1 MSDIEKLV
9 SALKNA
15 KQSNFHSWRVP
26 NSKQKPGRPESP
38 TTARELEFDDEP
50 LDNHQPT
57 LSHNHVNEP
66 SQLPD
71 DEGLAP
77 PKPPRPLV
85 PAQQAE
91 LTLKEAFPSIDPA
104 VVKAVL
110 QASGGKV
117 EPAFNALLG
126 EHRLL

>member
-1 MSDIEKLV
+1 LTVGAS
-9 SALKNA
+9 
-15 KQSNFHSWRVP
+15 

-38 TTARELEFDDEP
+38 TTARELDFDDEP
-50 LDNHQPT
+50 LDNPQPT
-57 LSHNHVNEP
+57 LYHGHVNELPQPTGDESVAP
-66 SQLPD
+66 S
-71 DEGLAP
+71 
-77 PKPPRPLV
+77 KPPRPWM

-91 LTLKEAFPSIDPA
+91 LTLREAFPSIDPA

-126 EHRLL
+126 EDWSLPTLFYDAKTQQN